1 MKTKIRHFVTPQ
13 RLLSS
18 IVLLLLIAF
27 SLRADIAF
35 SQAFTQGYASDVSL
49 QRGMIVKIVEDDT
62 TKVEPVS
69 QETADGAYG
78 VVVDK
83 NDAPATLSTE
93 AQQVFIAATG
103 KFDILVSNQNGSINP
118 GDYIVMSSINGIGMK
133 VDEVQPIVVA
143 RALDGFE
150 GGGGDSIGSAAVGER
165 SVEIGRIQADI
176 GVAGNPLQ
184 KPPVQELPTL
194 LQKAA
199 EAIAQKPVSTPRL
212 YLSLAL
218 LLLSAGVSG
227 TLLYGGV
234 RSAITSIGRNPL
246 SKKSIV
252 RGMIQVII
260 VGILIFIVG
269 VFGVYLLLK
278 L

>member
-1 MKTKIRHFVTPQ
+1 MKTKIRQLFTPQ
-13 RLLSS
+13 RLFAGFVLIAL
-18 IVLLLLIAF
+18 IVL
-27 SLRADIAF
+27 SLRPDLTFA
-35 SQAFTQGYASDVSL
+35 QAFTQGYASDQAL
-49 QRGMIVKIVEDDT
+49 QKGMIVKILEDDT

-69 QETADGAYG
+69 QETAEGAHG

-93 AQQVFIAATG
+93 AQQVFIAANG
-103 KFDILVSNQNGSINP
+103 KFDILVSNQNGAIKP
-118 GDYIVMSSINGIGMK
+118 GDYIVVSSLTGIGMK
-133 VDEVQPIVVA
+133 VDDVQPIVIA

-150 GGGGDSIGSAAVGER
+150 GTGGDSISSAKVGDGT
-165 SVEIGRIQADI
+165 VEIGRIQADI

-184 KPPVQELPTL
+184 KPPAHNLPDF
-194 LQKAA
+194 LQRTA
-199 EAIAQKPVSTPRL
+199 EAIVQKPVNTTRL
-212 YLSLAL
+212 YLGLAL
-218 LLLSAGVSG
+218 LLMSGIVSG

-246 SKKSIV
+246 SKKSII

-260 VGILIFIVG
+260 VAMLIFIVG

>member
-1 MKTKIRHFVTPQ
+1 MQ
-13 RLLSS
+13 RLLAGILLVFL
-18 IVLLLLIAF
+18 IVF
-27 SLRADIAF
+27 SLRADLTFA
-35 SQAFTQGYASDVSL
+35 QAFTQGYASDASL
-49 QRGMIVKIVEDDT
+49 QKGMIVKILEDDT

-69 QETADGAYG
+69 QESADGAYG

-93 AQQVFIAATG
+93 AQQVFVATEG
-103 KFDILVSNQNGSINP
+103 KFEILVNNQNGAIEP
-118 GDYIVMSSINGIGMK
+118 GDYIVVSSVNGIGMK

-150 GGGGDSIGSAAVGER
+150 GAGSDSISTANVGDKQ
-165 SVEIGRIQADI
+165 VEIGRILADI
-176 GVAGNPLQ
+176 NVAGNPLQ
-184 KPPVQELPTL
+184 KPPVKRLPDFL
-194 LQKAA
+194 ERAA
-199 EAIAQKPVSTPRL
+199 ESIAQKPVSTTRI
-212 YLSLAL
+212 YLSLII
-218 LLLSAGVSG
+218 LLLSATVSSI
-227 TLLYGGV
+227 LLYGGI

-252 RGMIQVII
+252 RGMIQVIV